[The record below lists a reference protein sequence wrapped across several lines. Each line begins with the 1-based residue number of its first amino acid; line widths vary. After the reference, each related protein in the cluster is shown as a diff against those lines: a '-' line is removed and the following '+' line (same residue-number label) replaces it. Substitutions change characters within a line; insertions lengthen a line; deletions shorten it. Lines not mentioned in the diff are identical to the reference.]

1 MTLLNTQGS
10 LFILGALNENIVC
23 DEPYNIGINCII
35 DFGLTRDRIYV
46 TTAIGELY
54 ALAKT
59 KKSLKT
65 IKWLG
70 DSQKKIKQIHC
81 GLDFCLL
88 IDENGQIYT
97 DDISN
102 SSCD

>member
-10 LFILGALNENIVC
+10 LFILGALSDSIVC
-23 DEPYNIGINCII
+23 DEPYNIGINCIT
-35 DFGLTRDRIYV
+35 DFGLTRDRVYA
-46 TTAIGELY
+46 TTAIGELF

-70 DSQKKIKQIHC
+70 ESQKKFK
-81 GLDFCLL
+81 
-88 IDENGQIYT
+88 
-97 DDISN
+97 
-102 SSCD
+102 